1 MNKHNLSLA
10 LALMLISCGAG
21 YSTDIVWVN
30 TAGGVWSD
38 TDSWN
43 PNRVPISG
51 DNAIITNA
59 GIYNVTL
66 DTSSTVNSL
75 VLGGKSGPQTLA
87 AAGNNLTP

>member
-1 MNKHNLSLA
+1 MKKYLPLVFA
-10 LALMLISCGAG
+10 LTFIGSSAG
-21 YSTDIVWVN
+21 YSAIMWTN
-30 TAGGVWSD
+30 TAGSNWSD
-38 TDSWN
+38 ASSWK
-43 PNRVPISG
+43 PNQIPSASDG
-51 DNAIITNA
+51 AIITNA